1 MTVNVR
7 RIITGHDS
15 NGKSVVTIDD
25 IASNISRRAPGISSA
40 LVWMDDEF
48 PYKVFGAED
57 MGARNIPRPP
67 PPNGVIFRVVE
78 FEPNAPGDRHVTQT
92 IDFAVVMSGEIDME
106 LDDGVTV
113 HMKAGDTLVQRATVH
128 NWLNRYKEPCVVAFV
143 LIDVAQGKARPEK

>member
-7 RIITGHDS
+7 RIVTGHDK
-15 NGKSVVTIDD
+15 NGKAVVTIDD
-25 IASNISRRAPGISSA
+25 MSPNIAKRAPKISSA
-40 LVWMDDEF
+40 LIWMDDEF
-48 PYKVFGAED
+48 PYKVFGDED

-78 FEPNAPGDRHVTQT
+78 FEPHAPGDRHVTQT
-92 IDFAVVMSGEIDME
+92 IDFAVVMSGKIDME
-106 LDDGVTV
+106 LDDGVKV

-128 NWLNRYKEPCVVAFV
+128 NWLNVYDEPCVVAFV